1 MVKTSL
7 KHSILRMIYDCI
19 CVFLRIIKNVTVLI
33 NKRLLIKNLLAHND
47 ECSFYDKKRQLNLH
61 TREGKAKFL
70 KHICALS
77 NSNPTNNSY
86 IVVGVEDA
94 DNEIVGDDFFDDSR
108 IQNLVNAFLENPPKI
123 QYENVPFP
131 NLPKDKVVG
140 LVTIK
145 PNNKTSYFKKSI
157 HTIVTHSVFK
167 RVGSNTLP
175 TEEKIPFSKQNVEAV
190 ISIENNSRN
199 SIGYTLEGVLDFIN
213 IRHKDM
219 FSDYHV
225 FKELFVV
232 CWSGNKKKL
241 KNETYFSRVDIEL
254 INEQIKLFYS
264 TQDEVSIAFND
275 DYFAITEYVSLGLND
290 KTTFYPLERVTI
302 TFFDN
307 GYYKIEN
314 KMLFEPP
321 EYNKKMLRHIYNSNI
336 ILLSKLEKGLCL
348 SDGEQKDLENL
359 PATLMIC
366 YLNGFEDAKQKLI
379 DSKNVLKPFPAIYI
393 SFKEALRVLRK
404 MKYDKQEYN

>member
-1 MVKTSL
+1 M
-7 KHSILRMIYDCI
+7 
-19 CVFLRIIKNVTVLI
+19 I

-61 TREGKAKFL
+61 SREGKAKFL

-94 DNEIVGDDFFDDSR
+94 DNEIIGDDFFDDSR
-108 IQNLVNAFLENPPKI
+108 IQNLVNAYLENAPKI

-145 PNNKTSYFKKSI
+145 PNNKVSFFKKSI
-157 HTIVTHSVFK
+157 HTIVTNSIFK
-167 RVGSNTLP
+167 RVGSNTMP
-175 TEEKIPFSKQNVEAV
+175 TEDKIPFSKQNVEAV

-199 SIGYTLEGVLDFIN
+199 SIGYTLDGVLDFIN

-219 FSDYHV
+219 FANYKV
-225 FKELFVV
+225 FKELFVI
-232 CWSGNKKKL
+232 CWSGNQKKARDK
-241 KNETYFSRVDIEL
+241 TYFSRVDIEL

-264 TQDEVSIAFND
+264 TQDEVSIDFNED
-275 DYFAITEYVSLGLND
+275 SFAITEYVSIGLND
-290 KTTFYPLERVTI
+290 KTSYYPLEKVTI
-302 TFFDN
+302 SFFDN

-321 EYNKKMLRHIYNSNI
+321 EFNKKMLHHIYNSNLA
-336 ILLSKLEKGLCL
+336 LLSKLEKNYILTER
-348 SDGEQKDLENL
+348 EQKDLNNL
-359 PATLMIC
+359 PSTLMIC
-366 YLNGFEDAKQKLI
+366 YLNGFENSKQQLIDAKNL
-379 DSKNVLKPFPAIYI
+379 LKPFPTVYI

-404 MKYDKQEYN
+404 MKYDKQ